1 MIANGFVTALPI
13 IISSLVALF
22 GVYLSIQLRR
32 DTKKKDKD
40 KERLDTL
47 VIGQEWV
54 VAALDRAEK
63 ENERLRD
70 HVTVQQREFDEAIKG
85 WQRRVEEQEDEIIA
99 LKLQVDQCTN
109 DCRELR
115 EKLERKP

>member
-1 MIANGFVTALPI
+1 MIANGLLTALPLI
-13 IISSLVALF
+13 ASAIVALV
-22 GVYLSIQLRR
+22 GTYMSIQIRR
-32 DTKKKDKD
+32 DAKKKDED

-63 ENERLRD
+63 ENDKLRG
-70 HVTVQQREFDEAIKG
+70 HVATQQREFDEVIKG

-99 LKLQVDQCTN
+99 LKLQVDQCTS

-115 EKLERKP
+115 EKLERKI